1 MSLHE
6 KHIHELM
13 SIVYIELFSSQA
25 ARISSERITW
35 VLTIWYFSQLR
46 YRDICT
52 HLTMFTCTLHRDFE
66 NYFLNKIRDTCSK
79 VDLRVLQMI
88 MHVHVLLIH
97 EVLLYKWVL

>member
-1 MSLHE
+1 
-6 KHIHELM
+6 
-13 SIVYIELFSSQA
+13 
-25 ARISSERITW
+25 
-35 VLTIWYFSQLR
+35 
-46 YRDICT
+46 
-52 HLTMFTCTLHRDFE
+52 MFTCTLHRDFE